1 MFTVDDD
8 GKVDNMTSEEFYIKY
23 GTQLDPIYFQG
34 AYSSHIIT
42 IGRKKIKITER

>member
-1 MFTVDDD
+1 MFQIEDE
-8 GKVDNMTSEEFYIKY
+8 GKVSNITEEEFYIKY

-42 IGRKKIKITER
+42 VGRKKIKITER